1 MNITIKR
8 ILPAAALLLGIVI
21 TSCSTS
27 KNTQTLLIN
36 SEKVDCIGVAPMKCL
51 QVKKLDKPNPQW
63 EYMYS
68 EIKGFEYEP
77 GYIYKI
83 KVKVKEL
90 DKKQVPADGSSI
102 EYTLEKVISKEA
114 GEK

>member
-1 MNITIKR
+1 MHLILKR
-8 ILPAAALLLGIVI
+8 VLPAVALLMGIAT

-36 SEKVDCIGVAPMKCL
+36 SEKIDCVGVGPMKCL
-51 QVKKLDKPNPQW
+51 QVKKLDKPNAEW
-63 EYMYS
+63 ETMYTN
-68 EIKGFEYEP
+68 IKGFDYEP

-90 DKKQVPADGSSI
+90 DKKDIPADGSSI

-114 GEK
+114 AQK

>member
-8 ILPAAALLLGIVI
+8 ILLAAALLLGIVT

-36 SEKVDCIGVAPMKCL
+36 SEKIDCMGVAPMKCL
-51 QVKKLDKPNPQW
+51 QVKNLDKADAEW
-63 EYMYS
+63 ETMYAN
-68 EIKGFEYEP
+68 IKGFEYEP

-114 GEK
+114 VQK